1 MSKKLNKIIMD
12 DFNKTYLIELDK
24 EKIYKNIQVKEE
36 KEDNIQ
42 TVLYFKRLC
51 KRISVAACLII
62 VCLIA
67 VIGVIV
73 GIDYEGADS
82 DVVTKEFE
90 EYMEEYTN
98 EKQNSLYSSIQ
109 LQEYL
114 CIYIYKV
121 DSQKMNKEYYFFFVK
136 NVNEIGE
143 YTLLFKQQEA
153 SLKDDTYGLLCEFLK
168 DDTNKDIC
176 FSIEYNGKITDYKIG

>member
-12 DFNKTYLIELDK
+12 DFNKTYSIEVDK

-42 TVLYFKRLC
+42 TVLYLKRLC
-51 KRISVAACLII
+51 KRISAAACLII

-67 VIGVIV
+67 VIGVMTINTYQ
-73 GIDYEGADS
+73 GKEE
-82 DVVTKEFE
+82 DVVTKEFK
-90 EYMEEYTN
+90 EYIKQYTSN
-98 EKQNSLYSSIQ
+98 DFYNLYSLNEIEANVFFYVYKTTNAKQSKDYYFYI
-109 LQEYL
+109 
-114 CIYIYKV
+114 IKNNIYK
-121 DSQKMNKEYYFFFVK
+121 KEYYLLI
-136 NVNEIGE
+136 NNEK
-143 YTLLFKQQEA
+143 LPLQEG
-153 SLKDDTYGLLCEFLK
+153 TYGLLCEFSK